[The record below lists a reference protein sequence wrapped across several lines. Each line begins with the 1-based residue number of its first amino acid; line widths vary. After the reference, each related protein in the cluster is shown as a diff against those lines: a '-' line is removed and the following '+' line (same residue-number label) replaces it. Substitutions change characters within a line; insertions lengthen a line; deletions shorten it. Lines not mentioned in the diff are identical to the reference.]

1 MVAVCPVEH
10 DFAYS
15 ESEKSFVEQRAEA
28 EGKALEAN
36 KNLTLLRPNLVY
48 GDQAT
53 QMVHFMT

>member
-28 EGKALEAN
+28 EDKAL
-36 KNLTLLRPNLVY
+36 
-48 GDQAT
+48 
-53 QMVHFMT
+53 